1 MSAPRT
7 LRANALFVWL
17 LPLSLGAV
25 AVVSVAGLLLWAH
38 TLDAIVSAMIEV
50 NAFKRLN
57 DFIFRSP
64 YFRLDGIELDLSIRE
79 FAFHVKATN

>member
-1 MSAPRT
+1 M
-7 LRANALFVWL
+7 
-17 LPLSLGAV
+17 SLGAV

-64 YFRLDGIELDLSIRE
+64 YFRLDGIEVDFSIRE
-79 FAFHVKATN
+79 FAFHVKATY